1 LAETA
6 GATATAWVA
15 ALSPWPEEFG
25 LDRMHALLAALG
37 DPQRSFRSVHVVGT
51 NGKSTAT
58 VTIEQLLLSEGLSV
72 GSTISP
78 HVAGWGERIRLDGHE
93 ADFEEAVARV
103 REPAERIGATQF
115 EIVTAAALA
124 AFAHAGVD
132 AAVVEAGLGGRHD
145 ATNVLRTRVVLLTN
159 VGLEHTDVLGDTVEA
174 IAREK
179 LAVAKQGAIVVLP
192 DETFAHLVPGNEI
205 RLGGAR
211 EAAETF
217 VGHAL
222 EAVPDVTLPGRLEV
236 REGEVRDGAHNP
248 DGARYLV
255 ERLPPGDHA
264 IVVSILRDKDADAM
278 LRELRRVGTR
288 VVATRASSDRALPAG
303 ELADLARLHFPH
315 VEAVEQPVAA
325 LARAHELGGP
335 VLVTGSLY
343 LLGDLVQ
350 AEREAAWRG

>member
-1 LAETA
+1 MGVVSAVEWLDS
-6 GATATAWVA
+6 
-15 ALSPWPEEFG
+15 LSPWPRDGFG
-25 LDRMHALLAALG
+25 LDRMHALLADLG
-37 DPQRSFRSVHVVGT
+37 DPQDAYPAVHVVGT

-58 VTIEQLLLSEGLSV
+58 ITIEQLLLSDGLSV

-78 HVAGWGERIRLDGHE
+78 HVAGWSERIRLDGEE
-93 ADFEEAVARV
+93 ADFEEAIARV
-103 REPAERIGATQF
+103 RERAERIGATQF

-179 LAVAKQGAIVVLP
+179 LAVAIDGAIAVLP
-192 DETFAHLVPGNEI
+192 DATFVHLVEGNEV
-205 RLGGAR
+205 RFGGAR
-211 EAAETF
+211 EAAEAF
-217 VGHAL
+217 VGHTL
-222 EAVPDVTLPGRLEV
+222 EAVPDASLPGRLEV

-248 DGARYLV
+248 DGVRYLV

-264 IVVSILRDKDADAM
+264 IVLSILRDKDADAM

-288 VVATRASSDRALPAG
+288 LVATRSTSDRALSAA
-303 ELADLARLHFPH
+303 ELADLARPHFPH
-315 VEAVEQPVAA
+315 VEAVDEPGAA

-350 AEREAAWRG
+350 AEREAVWRG